1 MKNFIF
7 ILSLLNLLCA
17 LDYTLEDVN
26 DTSPTFGE
34 MVGPSYLQATGQPIS
49 INYFG
54 WETWG
59 AWRPLFAQL
68 CDLSNTGAWDTDK
81 AILIGVGIATGG
93 DLGLSGMIDQDGA
106 NSPWVQDPSEEVW
119 DQFLGENAPRRQIV
133 LLDHNLEKRFQEQY
147 GGPLN
152 DQEETELLQAIQNL
166 IDEIPL
172 LGDLND
178 DQNLNVLDVIL
189 LVNMALGILETDLN
203 GDMNQDNGINIL
215 DVVLLVNII
224 LET

>member
-1 MKNFIF
+1 MKNIIF
-7 ILSLLNLLCA
+7 ILALFSFLCA
-17 LDYTLEDVN
+17 LDYALEDVN

-34 MVGPSYLQATGQPIS
+34 IVGPSYFQSEGQVIS

-81 AILIGVGIATGG
+81 AVLIGIGIGSGG
-93 DLGLSGMIDQDGA
+93 DTGLNGMIDQEGA
-106 NSPWVQDPSEEVW
+106 DSPWVQDPSEEVW

-133 LLDHNLEKRFQEQY
+133 LLDYNLEKRFQQQY

-152 DQEETELLQAIQNL
+152 NQEEAELLQAIQNL

-172 LGDLND
+172 LGDMNG
-178 DQNLNVLDVIL
+178 DQNLNVLDVII
-189 LVNMALGILETDLN
+189 LVNMALGNVEIDLN
-203 GDMNQDNGINIL
+203 GDINSDNTINIL

-224 LET
+224 LSN